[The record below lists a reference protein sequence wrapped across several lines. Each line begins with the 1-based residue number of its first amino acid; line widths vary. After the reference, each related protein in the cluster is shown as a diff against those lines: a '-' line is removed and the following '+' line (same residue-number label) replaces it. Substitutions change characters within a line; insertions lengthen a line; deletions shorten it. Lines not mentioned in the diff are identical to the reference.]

1 MLHSNSEGSF
11 SILKSDDLVIG
22 GYASIEV
29 VDKQNDLIT
38 LSALENAATK
48 YMEVKKYRNVMSNH
62 SNVQVGEVIEQY
74 RDKNG
79 TLHKTHVDDV
89 GFYVVIKLRD
99 DIEKAK
105 EISRGIRKGTLRS
118 FSIGGQALSKRKMST
133 KELGEYNE
141 IDKLE
146 LHEVTI
152 CEKGINPEAKFDIL
166 KEEKDTMSDRLEKT
180 LVEINELMK
189 QVDSLQKEKMSDADD
204 MKEAG
209 EYMDTQAEEDIKEA
223 MAGKDEEKE
232 AMSMEKDGDLDS
244 EKKGR
249 SGPEGFVEAGLMG
262 EESQGKKLP
271 QAPQVGPLYKEWT
284 NEEFATLDLTTENVE
299 KAYEAFKAEQLE
311 KMAYD
316 SLKKQFESRFVDET
330 SARQNAVAKSEYD
343 AKNEVETLREE
354 FATLR
359 KSLIE
364 RNDEIVKS
372 QTITVPEINVA
383 EMSWGEV
390 HNFMAQYEG
399 GN

>member
-1 MLHSNSEGSF
+1 
-11 SILKSDDLVIG
+11 
-22 GYASIEV
+22 
-29 VDKQNDLIT
+29 
-38 LSALENAATK
+38 
-48 YMEVKKYRNVMSNH
+48 
-62 SNVQVGEVIEQY
+62 
-74 RDKNG
+74 
-79 TLHKTHVDDV
+79 
-89 GFYVVIKLRD
+89 
-99 DIEKAK
+99 
-105 EISRGIRKGTLRS
+105 
-118 FSIGGQALSKRKMST
+118 
-133 KELGEYNE
+133 
-141 IDKLE
+141 
-146 LHEVTI
+146 
-152 CEKGINPEAKFDIL
+152 
-166 KEEKDTMSDRLEKT
+166 
-180 LVEINELMK
+180 
-189 QVDSLQKEKMSDADD
+189 
-204 MKEAG
+204 
-209 EYMDTQAEEDIKEA
+209 MDTNAEEDIKEA

-232 AMSMEKDGDLDS
+232 AMSMEKDEPDLDS

-262 EESQGKKLP
+262 EESQGKKLK